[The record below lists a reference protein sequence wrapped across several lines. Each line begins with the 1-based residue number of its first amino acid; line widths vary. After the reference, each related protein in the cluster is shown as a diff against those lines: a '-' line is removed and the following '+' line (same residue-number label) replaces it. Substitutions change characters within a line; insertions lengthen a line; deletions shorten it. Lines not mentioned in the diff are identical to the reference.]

1 MTGFRPPGS
10 GLSST
15 QEDAVDSIVN
25 NPDGNVPKTVG
36 GVFVESSTNENAT
49 SKEWVFNKS
58 IEVPQASI
66 KISDPLSISEATLVT
81 ITRDLIQSKN
91 IVSVGCAIDDVTGSG
106 KIEVEHVPSF
116 QQVVAQPDF
125 SVTLTSN
132 PLVVPLL
139 ATLENQT
146 DRVTVKIASA
156 MTNFRAIIRDNLT
169 GLVIKYIPN
178 KEIVDKGVGGLNLP
192 AGDVIFHFNDD
203 SDDVPLSGLFYLGFT
218 PLRQRA
224 GQAGTLTFF
233 ADSVAILGAAFGIPY
248 LENYISFLEET
259 TVPFIND
266 VTNLADPY
274 TRLNNETTSLSGV
287 TGGVVVNYL
296 ATSDTDTV
304 NVGQF
309 TAGIAGVSNPTVTTV
324 TGGVFSQG
332 DFVQFNGTVFNDGIC
347 EVESHVLNDLT
358 IRGVGTVNVVEG
370 FTASDFIT
378 TEDSGTITK
387 VNISVIRSGT
397 SGDWE
402 TGKGS
407 VTPLSF
413 STIGAGI
420 FGTEFEEF
428 SSLPQSSTTSGSF
441 QSKLPVTTATK
452 PAGKYRISFT
462 AQVTN
467 KKKEKGTDLEFK
479 VNGVAQ
485 HTHSNGG
492 DYLFHNIKEDN
503 GWVSESITTYTT
515 LGSPATIALDIRY
528 RKDEDEARIS
538 DARIDIWRVS

>member
-479 VNGVAQ
+479 VDGVAQ

>member
-1 MTGFRPPGS
+1 MAGFKPPG
-10 GLSST
+10 GLST
-15 QEDAVDSIVN
+15 PQQDAVDSIVN

-36 GVFVESSTNENAT
+36 GKLVESSTNENST

-91 IVSVGCAIDDVTGSG
+91 IVSVGSAIDDVTGSG
-106 KIEVEHVPSF
+106 KIEIEHVPSF

-169 GLVIKYIPN
+169 GLIIKYIPN
-178 KEIVDKGVGGLNLP
+178 KEVVDKGVGGLNLP
-192 AGDVIFHFNDD
+192 VGDVIFHFNDD

-248 LENYISFLEET
+248 LENYISFLEES

-274 TRLNNETTSLSGV
+274 TRLNNTNTSLSGV
-287 TGGVVVNYL
+287 TGGVTVNYL

-304 NVGQF
+304 STGQF
-309 TAGIAGVSNPTVTTV
+309 TSGVASTSNPTVETI
-324 TGGVFSQG
+324 TGGVFSQN
-332 DFVQFNGTVFNDGIC
+332 DLIQISGTIFNDGLY
-347 EVESHVLNDLT
+347 EVESHVLTDLT

-387 VNISVIRSGT
+387 VNVGVIRSGT

-402 TGKGS
+402 TGKGA
-407 VTPLSF
+407 VTPISF
-413 STIGAGI
+413 STIIAL

-428 SSLPQSSTTSGSF
+428 SSLAQSSTTSGTF
-441 QSKLPVTTATK
+441 QSKLSVTTSTK

-462 AQVTN
+462 AQITN

-479 VNGVAQ
+479 VDGVAQ

-515 LGSPATIALDIRY
+515 LGSPATIDLDISY

>member
-479 VNGVAQ
+479 VDGVAQ
-485 HTHSNGG
+485 HAHSNGG